1 MDKGNPKDDALKILE
16 DPVDKTKTARN
27 IRRRKQRRLKMKKLL
42 KEVGVEV
49 ASSIPREDQ
58 DATLTHPEEDDGEGE
73 MQTPE
78 GAAEVPMTETT
89 PRAPTP
95 VPPTPIREIALADY
109 LQQLSLQQQDTSM
122 DDLDAPLTDSTSSE
136 TTQDSQEA
144 LHTIEL

>member
-16 DPVDKTKTARN
+16 DPVDKTKIARN
-27 IRRRKQRRLKMKKLL
+27 IRRRKQRRLQMKKLL

-49 ASSIPREDQ
+49 ASPIPREDQ
-58 DATLTHPEEDDGEGE
+58 DAALTHPDEDESDGE
-73 MQTPE
+73 MQTTE
-78 GAAEVPMTETT
+78 NAAEVPMTETT

-95 VPPTPIREIALADY
+95 VPPTPIREIPLADY

-122 DDLDAPLTDSTSSE
+122 DDLDQTLTDSTSRE